1 MNEGVESVTRLKR
14 FGVLGIWVLLASCV
28 TVNIYFP
35 AAEAES
41 AARGIVRDVMGVEPA
56 PEQSTP
62 RSDGQSRYAPSAAL
76 RLAGA
81 LADVLISP
89 ARAQADLNVNTP
101 AIEALSKAMRAR
113 RPNLDPYI
121 KSGAV
126 GLSRDARVIMRDP
139 QAVPLRERNTVKQL
153 LAGENAD
160 RDALYREIA
169 KANGHPE
176 WEANIRDTFAR
187 VWVQEALPGTWYQNA
202 GGAWV
207 QK

>member
-1 MNEGVESVTRLKR
+1 MTGLKR
-14 FGVLGIWVLLASCV
+14 VGVLGFWVLLASCV

-41 AARGIVRDVMGVEPA
+41 AARGLVRDVMGVEPA
-56 PEQSTP
+56 PESTP
-62 RSDGQSRYAPSAAL
+62 NAEEQSRRAPSVPA

-81 LADVLISP
+81 LVDVLIPS
-89 ARAQADLNVNTP
+89 ARAEANINLNTP
-101 AIEALSKAMRAR
+101 AIAALRDALRTR
-113 RPNLDPYI
+113 RPSLNPYFA
-121 KSGAV
+121 SGAI
-126 GLSRDARVIMRDP
+126 GLSHDARVIMRDAK
-139 QAVPLRERNTVKQL
+139 AVPLRERNTVKQL

-187 VWVQEALPGTWYQNA
+187 VWVQEALAGTWYQNA
-202 GGAWV
+202 NGAWV